1 VTNTPTETP
10 TNTPTQ
16 TNTPTNTVTPTVTP
30 TSPPELPIYTGETV
44 CDIPYNINTG
54 ITGSWQ
60 ITVQLGSYTGTVAC
74 TFNAY
79 QVPDKFQVFWDGN
92 LVIDTGFRGN
102 AIFNSQLNALGYP
115 SVVGTG
121 FVTASWTKLTAF
133 PDFATVV
140 VTAPIDSTRFY
151 FKLGC
156 PAVTPTPTVTPTH
169 TPAPTNTPTNT
180 PTPTPLPII
189 PLCSVLINGGTDVS
203 AYFPSSNTNVLLGNS
218 FTFSPDIAH
227 TTTKLWLYDGT
238 ILEYDITLSPWSA
251 TFNRTIEY
259 PLGVNLGNG
268 LGSITNTELI
278 STDDTVTPNQIIVL
292 DITTSTAVS
301 TVIGTLGVGRYVSG
315 DILLTTTN
323 KILVTNEGNDGVFLS
338 QYSYP
343 SGTFEV
349 EVDITSTTSQP
360 YGLFIDSGNIYVCN
374 SGGEIYNVDVN
385 FPYTQTLSNIS
396 GLFVGGASQVPSCCD
411 TNLNLPPTPTP
422 TNTPTPTPIA

>member
-1 VTNTPTETP
+1 
-10 TNTPTQ
+10 
-16 TNTPTNTVTPTVTP
+16 
-30 TSPPELPIYTGETV
+30 
-44 CDIPYNINTG
+44 
-54 ITGSWQ
+54 
-60 ITVQLGSYTGTVAC
+60 
-74 TFNAY
+74 
-79 QVPDKFQVFWDGN
+79 